1 MLTTATSSRAR
12 NVPVGNTC
20 SASTTAWIDL
30 GGTSGDVRGSASTQP
45 GSGVRRGGDGK
56 LLSPQS
62 TDLLIET
69 FRLSPRLRPAV
80 SASVVA
86 TNSAGQIVTMDIPV
100 SPVLPSRAAVRGVSV
115 DAGAQSAIVSG
126 HAYDELRP
134 KSNAC
139 PEPERT
145 AVSAEVASCE
155 EVCSAALALMIG
167 VLTPRGERIQR
178 GHREGQH
185 NLNGREDHL
194 FHARLHR
201 KARGLS

>member
-1 MLTTATSSRAR
+1 VATFEVVLRLSLA
-12 NVPVGNTC
+12 VVY
-20 SASTTAWIDL
+20 
-30 GGTSGDVRGSASTQP
+30 
-45 GSGVRRGGDGK
+45 GVAGIGK

-126 HAYDELRP
+126 DSSRRGTTRQHGTDRYVHGDY
-134 KSNAC
+134 
-139 PEPERT
+139 
-145 AVSAEVASCE
+145 
-155 EVCSAALALMIG
+155 LAG
-167 VLTPRGERIQR
+167 
-178 GHREGQH
+178 
-185 NLNGREDHL
+185 
-194 FHARLHR
+194 
-201 KARGLS
+201 

>member
-1 MLTTATSSRAR
+1 VATFEVVLRLSLA
-12 NVPVGNTC
+12 VVY
-20 SASTTAWIDL
+20 
-30 GGTSGDVRGSASTQP
+30 
-45 GSGVRRGGDGK
+45 GVAGIGK

-126 HAYDELRP
+126 HAYDELRL
-134 KSNAC
+134 KSNAS

-167 VLTPRGERIQR
+167 VLTPLRPRERQPRSQR
-178 GHREGQH
+178 SSW
-185 NLNGREDHL
+185 L
-194 FHARLHR
+194 FHW
-201 KARGLS
+201 

>member
-1 MLTTATSSRAR
+1 MTDADDGHIVESAQRAR
-12 NVPVGNTC
+12 RKHVQREYNCLDRP
-20 SASTTAWIDL
+20 W
-30 GGTSGDVRGSASTQP
+30 GTSGDVRGSASTQP

-126 HAYDELRP
+126 HAYDELRL
-134 KSNAC
+134 KSNAS

-167 VLTPRGERIQR
+167 VLTPLRPRERQPR
-178 GHREGQH
+178 SR
-185 NLNGREDHL
+185 RSSWL
-194 FHARLHR
+194 FHW
-201 KARGLS
+201 